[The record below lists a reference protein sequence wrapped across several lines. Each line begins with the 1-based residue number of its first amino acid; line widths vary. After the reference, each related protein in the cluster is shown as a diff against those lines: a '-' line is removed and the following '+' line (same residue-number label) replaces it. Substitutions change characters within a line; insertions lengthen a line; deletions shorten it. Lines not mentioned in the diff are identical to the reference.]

1 MRKGCGGSLWVVWPG
16 WVAVGS
22 MGGVSSPDSRSP
34 GPLSIPAEFVGREL
48 LDYGEVRAEFS
59 SMPHPNEPSRRLFL
73 RGVLLTAA
81 GMIGSGS
88 LLDRK
93 RLLAAQGTDP
103 TDPEV
108 PNAEVARILAEISG
122 GKPIRR
128 GHLSLDMPLV
138 AEDGRIVPVIIES
151 DLPMTA
157 ERYVK
162 AVHLIVD
169 HNPDAHLAAFHL
181 TPEIGSVSISTRIK
195 MKRTTWVRAIAAT
208 NTGEIWAAYA
218 RVQVTLNGCG

>member
-1 MRKGCGGSLWVVWPG
+1 
-16 WVAVGS
+16 
-22 MGGVSSPDSRSP
+22 
-34 GPLSIPAEFVGREL
+34 
-48 LDYGEVRAEFS
+48 
-59 SMPHPNEPSRRLFL
+59 
-73 RGVLLTAA
+73 
-81 GMIGSGS
+81 
-88 LLDRK
+88 
-93 RLLAAQGTDP
+93 
-103 TDPEV
+103 
-108 PNAEVARILAEISG
+108 
-122 GKPIRR
+122 
-128 GHLSLDMPLV
+128 MPLV

-162 AVHLIVD
+162 GVHLIVD